1 MSPERVHASVL
12 NSINGWYEAWNTFRV
27 ESLKAG
33 SRKSKSQL
41 QPWNWREGRGREE
54 WLDPFGCGNS
64 GVECSRNRTKGIH
77 FVSYPSHVPISFFF
91 LSFFFF
97 SVDVRRWMAKSSRSF
112 SQKGKINIP
121 VGVETAA
128 TPGPLLS
135 RWKFIVLRH
144 PLRWNCKSWNAG

>member
-41 QPWNWREGRGREE
+41 QPWNWEGGAGGG
-54 WLDPFGCGNS
+54 WIHSVVGTPVSSAAG
-64 GVECSRNRTKGIH
+64 TKRKEYTR
-77 FVSYPSHVPISFFF
+77 FVPLARSNI
-91 LSFFFF
+91 LLFFFF
-97 SVDVRRWMAKSSRSF
+97 FAVDRRSSMNGEIF
-112 SQKGKINIP
+112 AIFFTKGKINIP

-128 TPGPLLS
+128 TPGAFVE
-135 RWKFIVLRH
+135 FIVLRH
-144 PLRWNCKSWNAG
+144 ALR

>member
-41 QPWNWREGRGREE
+41 QPWNWREGRGR
-54 WLDPFGCGNS
+54 GS
-64 GVECSRNRTKGIH
+64 GWIHSVVGTPVSSAAGTERKEYISFRTPRT
-77 FVSYPSHVPISFFF
+77 FQYPSFFF
-91 LSFFFF
+91 LSFF

-121 VGVETAA
+121 VGVETVA